1 MCRYFFS
8 NVVQQ
13 HSVEQIISIWEI
25 FRPWKAFHVS
35 ESFSGVFGNTVFVSL
50 VNGLEFGPG
59 GLQDDKRV
67 LEDEKNEK
75 KSHHQ
80 TDLI

>member
-1 MCRYFFS
+1 M
-8 NVVQQ
+8 
-13 HSVEQIISIWEI
+13 EQITSILEI
-25 FRPWKAFHVS
+25 FKAWKAFYVS
-35 ESFSGVFGNTVFVSL
+35 ESFREFSGTLFVSFG
-50 VNGLEFGPG
+50 NGLEFGPG

-67 LEDEKNEK
+67 LQDKKNEK